1 MGIVL
6 GPNQFGKAEVRL
18 VHVDRSTPAHGIT
31 DLTVSSALRGDFSDA
46 HLTGDNAHILT
57 TDAQKNTVYAF
68 ARDGVGEVEQFAL
81 RLGRHFAGSFP
92 WVTGA
97 RVEIEQHGWER
108 IEVGGAAHDHAF
120 RRSGGERRTAV
131 VTVDGDDAYIVS
143 GLAGLVVLKSTGSEF
158 WGFATDRYT
167 TLPETTDRI
176 LATEVTARW
185 RLVGAEHDYA
195 HLFTSIRTILLE
207 TFASVHSLALQQT
220 LYRMGEAVLTAHPEV
235 AEIRMSMPNKHHFLV
250 DLAPYGLENPN
261 TVFYAADRPYG
272 KIEGAV
278 LRDDAPPPGP
288 AWLTV
293 PGFC

>member
-1 MGIVL
+1 MAIVL

-18 VHVDRSTPAHGIT
+18 VHVDRSTPVHVIT
-31 DLTVSSALRGDFSDA
+31 DLNVSSALRGDFADA

-57 TDAQKNTVYAF
+57 TDAQKNTAYAF
-68 ARDGVGEVEQFAL
+68 ARDGIGEIEQFAL
-81 RLGRHFAGSFP
+81 RLGRHFTASFS

-97 RVEIEQHGWER
+97 RVEIEQYGWER
-108 IEVGGAAHDHAF
+108 IPVGGAGHDHAF
-120 RRSGGERRTAV
+120 SRAGAERRTTV
-131 VTVDGDDAYIVS
+131 VTVDGDDAHVLS

-158 WGFATDRYT
+158 WGFAQDPYT
-167 TLPETTDRI
+167 TLTETDDRI

-185 RLVGAEHDYA
+185 RLIGVEHDYGK
-195 HLFTSIRTILLE
+195 LFASIRTILLE

-220 LYRMGEAVLTAHPEV
+220 LYKMGEEVLAAHPEV

-250 DLAPYGLENPN
+250 DLAPYGLDNPN

-272 KIEGAV
+272 KIEGTV
-278 LRDDAPPPGP
+278 LRDDAPDAGP
-288 AWLTV
+288 AWQTV